1 MKTFTQSTVILLI
14 VAFTL
19 IITHN
24 NLKPAFAT
32 KQTKILRV
40 GMIGL
45 DTSHVTAFT
54 KVINAEGARGDLAKI
69 KVVAAYPGGTDIP
82 ASKNRVKGF
91 TEQLREMGVEIV
103 DSIPALLEKVDVV
116 MLESVD
122 GRPHL
127 EQIIPVLKAGKRV
140 YVDKPV
146 AGSLTDAVAMYE
158 LAKHYKVKMFSSS
171 SYRFHPEPQAIRNGK
186 YGKVLGC
193 TSHGPASIEPTHP
206 DLFWYGI
213 HTVEGLFTCMGTGC
227 KTVTR
232 TSSKDFDVVVGQWD
246 DGRIG
251 TMRGIRKGK
260 VVSGGVA
267 YCEKAVVTYKQSG
280 GYAPM
285 LDEIATF
292 LVGGDVPVSPQET
305 LEIYAFME
313 AADESKRQGGKPVS
327 IDSVMKK
334 AHAEAKVIMKKVVG
348 E

>member
-1 MKTFTQSTVILLI
+1 MKRMIQVSALVLMCLSVVWGMYVKVTP
-14 VAFTL
+14 VA
-19 IITHN
+19 
-24 NLKPAFAT
+24 AAE
-32 KQTKILRV
+32 QTKILRV

-54 KVINAEGARGDLAKI
+54 KVINAEGAKGDLAKI

-91 TEQLREMGVEIV
+91 TEQLRGMGVEIV
-103 DSIPALLEKVDVV
+103 DSIPALLEKVDIIL
-116 MLESVD
+116 LESVD

-213 HTVEGLFTCMGTGC
+213 HTVEGLFTCMGPGC

-232 TSSKDFDVVVGQWD
+232 TTSKDYDVVVGQWE

-260 VVSGGVA
+260 VVSGGIA
-267 YCEKAVVTYKQSG
+267 YCEKEVVSYKQAG

-313 AADESKRQGGKPVS
+313 AADESKRQGGKPVT
-327 IDSVMKK
+327 IASVMEK
-334 AHAEAKVIMKKVVG
+334 AHSEAKVIVEKVTG